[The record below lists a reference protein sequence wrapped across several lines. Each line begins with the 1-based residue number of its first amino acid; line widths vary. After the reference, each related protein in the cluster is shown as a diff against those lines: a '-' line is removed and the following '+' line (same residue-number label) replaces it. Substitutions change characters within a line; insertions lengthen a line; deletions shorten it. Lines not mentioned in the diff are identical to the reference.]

1 MSDRE
6 ETCLG
11 DGLYC
16 SHDDHRMILRALRE
30 DGDHFVILG
39 PRFSARSSIPGTP
52 APLGDARGS
61 PGRRRVHDVSEAV
74 PPDPASCNG

>member
-16 SHDDHRMILRALRE
+16 SHNDHRMILRALRE
-30 DGDHFVILG
+30 DGDHFVILARG
-39 PRFSARSSIPGTP
+39 FLGRLRRSAS
-52 APLGDARGS
+52 ARGS
-61 PGRRRVHDVSEAV
+61 PGRRRGHDVSEAV